1 MVNNM
6 GTDKRESASLAS
18 LSLAGVERLVAA
30 YVVVALGTLA
40 ALAVLAATAPRLA
53 TDEAWGHAVIVAVF
67 AIVLPLRTRAAL
79 RGSPSGLRAL
89 TVIGC
94 VLLVV
99 NLVEAALPGVF
110 PAWMRVEMLVIAAMM
125 LILAI
130 LSVRVRR
137 NRRQLADHRADG
149 PQ

>member
-1 MVNNM
+1 M
-6 GTDKRESASLAS
+6 A
-18 LSLAGVERLVAA
+18 
-30 YVVVALGTLA
+30 VALGTPA
-40 ALAVLAATAPRLA
+40 ALAVMAATAPRLA
-53 TDEAWGHAVIVAVF
+53 TSEAWGHAVIVAVF

-79 RGSPSGLRAL
+79 RGSASGLRAL

-110 PAWMRVEMLVIAAMM
+110 PPWMRVEMLAIAAMM
-125 LILAI
+125 LILAV
-130 LSVRVRR
+130 LSVRVGRSRR
-137 NRRQLADHRADG
+137 TFAKDRSDG

>member
-1 MVNNM
+1 MVNSA
-6 GTDKRESASLAS
+6 GRDAFASVSLASASLS
-18 LSLAGVERLVAA
+18 RVKQLVAA
-30 YVVVALGTLA
+30 YVVVALGTLVT
-40 ALAVLAATAPRLA
+40 LAVLATTAPHLA

-89 TVIGC
+89 TVIGG

-99 NLVEAALPGVF
+99 NLLEAALPGTF
-110 PAWMRVEMLVIAAMM
+110 PAWMRAEMLVIAAMM
-125 LILAI
+125 LTLVI

-137 NRRQLADHRADG
+137 DRRTVA
-149 PQ
+149 

>member
-1 MVNNM
+1 M
-6 GTDKRESASLAS
+6 T
-18 LSLAGVERLVAA
+18 LV
-30 YVVVALGTLA
+30 V
-40 ALAVLAATAPRLA
+40 LAVTAPHLA

-79 RGSPSGLRAL
+79 KGSPSGLRAL
-89 TVIGC
+89 TIIGC

-110 PAWMRVEMLVIAAMM
+110 PTWMRVEMLVIAAMM

-137 NRRQLADHRADG
+137 NRQPVADDRTNG